1 MEIAAVAEIQ
11 RIWEQEQ
18 ELVLIDQQHQQQVP
32 LLVSESLEI
41 LYVSS
46 LDS

>member
-1 MEIAAVAEIQ
+1 MEIAAVVEIP
-11 RIWEQEQ
+11 RIWEREQ
-18 ELVLIDQQHQQQVP
+18 EIVLIDQQYQQQVP